1 MAWYDDVSKLSHVA
15 TYKNE
20 KDATKEAEKA
30 SKKGWVPSGTGATDG
45 HINLGRTVAGAAL
58 TGGLSLLFGGSRSK
72 GKVTITYTR
81 DQEWLAKRI
90 IPKGEKIYMPTQPTI
105 TIQPAITSVPQDDL
119 VSKLKQLKEMVDAGL
134 ISKEEYDKTKAA
146 ILAKM

>member
-90 IPKGEKIYMPTQPTI
+90 IPKGEKIYVPPQPTV
-105 TIQPAITSVPQDDL
+105 TIPAITSVPQEDL
-119 VSKLKQLKEMVDAGL
+119 VSKLKQLKDTVDAGL
-134 ISKEEYDKTKAA
+134 ISQEEYDKTKAA